1 MLGDDALAY
10 RVALS
15 PCVSR
20 QQLHLLLIGRKKQK
34 KTNKRTNKL
43 SSLVLGR
50 SFLPTCAREVSQKV
64 IFLDDV
70 KFRID
75 RAWNIY
81 GIRRGTQRLFSV
93 NYLFEKANIA

>member
-20 QQLHLLLIGRKKQK
+20 RQLHLLLIGRKKQK
-34 KTNKRTNKL
+34 KTNKRTNKP
-43 SSLVLGR
+43 SSLILGR
-50 SFLPTCAREVSQKV
+50 SFLPTCAREVSRKV

-70 KFRID
+70 NFRID

-81 GIRRGTQRLFSV
+81 GIRRGTQRPFSV